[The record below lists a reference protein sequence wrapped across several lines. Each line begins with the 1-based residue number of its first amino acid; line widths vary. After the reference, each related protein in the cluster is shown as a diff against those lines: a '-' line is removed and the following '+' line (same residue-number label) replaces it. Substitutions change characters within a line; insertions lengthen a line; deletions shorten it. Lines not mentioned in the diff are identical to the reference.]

1 MKKLELIPSQLLPHR
16 APMLLIDEVLHTDFE
31 STVIAKTTVK
41 KDNFFFQ
48 GHFENYPLLPGVVM
62 IEMMFQAC
70 GILNRITSMSKSD
83 VPTIQNKI
91 GKAVKINEATFF
103 KEVFPD
109 TTLIIQ
115 TKRIRNLLKF
125 SEYKAIVL
133 NEDGQKVCEAEL
145 IVTI

>member
-83 VPTIQNKI
+83 VPTIENKI

-125 SEYKAIVL
+125 SEYKAIIL